1 MAFRDTLPTGK
12 ALNQDD
18 QVVSNSGRY
27 QLILQRDGN
36 LVLYDLSGG
45 QKALWASGT
54 TGQAAN
60 QCIMQTDG
68 NLVLYDLSGGQ
79 KALWASG
86 TAGHP
91 NSFLCVQDDG
101 NLAIYQPSNPIWA
114 TNTVQS

>member
-1 MAFRDTLPTGK
+1 MTFRDTLPTGK

-36 LVLYDLSGG
+36 LVLYDPSAG
-45 QKALWASGT
+45 QKVLWASGT
-54 TGQAAN
+54 TGQATN
-60 QCIMQTDG
+60 QCLMQTDG
-68 NLVLYDLSGGQ
+68 NLVLYDLSAGQ

-91 NSFLCVQDDG
+91 NSYLRVQDDG
-101 NLAIYQPSNPIWA
+101 NLAIYQPSDPIWA

>member
-1 MAFRDTLPTGK
+1 MKIILIQKRRYIMTFRDTLPTGK

-36 LVLYDLSGG
+36 FVLYDLSAG
-45 QKALWASGT
+45 QKALWS
-54 TGQAAN
+54 
-60 QCIMQTDG
+60 
-68 NLVLYDLSGGQ
+68 
-79 KALWASG
+79 SG

-91 NSFLCVQDDG
+91 NSCLRVQDDG
-101 NLAIYQPSNPIWA
+101 NLAIYQPSDPIWA

>member
-1 MAFRDTLPTGK
+1 MNFRDTLPTGK

-27 QLILQRDGN
+27 QLILQKDGN

-45 QKALWASGT
+45 QKALWTSGT
-54 TGQAAN
+54 SGQVAN

-68 NLVLYDLSGGQ
+68 NLVLYDLSSGQ

-86 TAGHP
+86 TSGHP
-91 NSFLCVQDDG
+91 NAYLRVQDDG
-101 NLAIYQPSNPIWA
+101 NLAIYQPSNPLWA

>member
-1 MAFRDTLPTGK
+1 MTFRDTLPTGK

-36 LVLYDLSGG
+36 LVLYDPS
-45 QKALWASGT
+45 A
-54 TGQAAN
+54 
-60 QCIMQTDG
+60 
-68 NLVLYDLSGGQ
+68 GQ

-91 NSFLCVQDDG
+91 NSYLRVQDDG
-101 NLAIYQPSNPIWA
+101 NLAIYQPSDPIWA